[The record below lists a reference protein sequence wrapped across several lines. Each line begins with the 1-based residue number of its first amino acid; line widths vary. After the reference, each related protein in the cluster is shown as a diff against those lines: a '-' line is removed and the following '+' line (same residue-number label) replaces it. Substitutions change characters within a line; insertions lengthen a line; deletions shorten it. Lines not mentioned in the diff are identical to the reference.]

1 MKGGQ
6 IMKTM
11 KMIFV
16 ELILLVLPFATLNAQ
31 FASRSYG
38 QSAYSQQT
46 EVKQYEFQTTSSL
59 VGSGS
64 SLPNAAQSGVVMS
77 GNAPGENYSA
87 SYTPSGRRR
96 IGGSG
101 SGNEGNEAEENED
114 PQETPI
120 GDGMWVLLFLAM
132 AYAIYTVR
140 VRRVR
145 EEV

>member
-1 MKGGQ
+1 MKA
-6 IMKTM
+6 M

-16 ELILLVLPFATLNAQ
+16 ELILLVLPFATMNAQ

-46 EVKQYEFQTTSSL
+46 EVRQYEFQTTSSL
-59 VGSGS
+59 IGSGS

-77 GNAPGENYSA
+77 GNALGDNYSA

-101 SGNEGNEAEENED
+101 SGTGGNEAEENED

-120 GDGMWVLLFLAM
+120 GDGMWVLLFLAIGYI
-132 AYAIYTVR
+132 AFGKLRFLWHPVP
-140 VRRVR
+140 
-145 EEV
+145 